1 MGANVVPGLLNP
13 AEVAGGRLKD
23 VRIYYSRQSGPTK
36 RKHMAAHRKRLEG
49 TVEVISAREP
59 QVHAKVSHMG
69 LQRRGRQYDELG
81 VPIRV

>member
-1 MGANVVPGLLNP
+1 
-13 AEVAGGRLKD
+13 
-23 VRIYYSRQSGPTK
+23 
-36 RKHMAAHRKRLEG
+36 MAAHRKRLEG